1 VTWGLPWFGKFSM
14 WQKKKKKTKKQSSL
28 INRCQIFAQSC
39 KWEKNKASK
48 SLSMC
53 VTYTHIPLLNLFKW
67 KGKCF
72 CECTFSYVRL
82 DLWSK
87 TLGYE

>member
-1 VTWGLPWFGKFSM
+1 LENF
-14 WQKKKKKTKKQSSL
+14 QCDKKRKKKTKKQSSL

-48 SLSMC
+48 SLSMW
-53 VTYTHIPLLNLFKW
+53 TYTHIPLLNLFKW